1 MGRRPAI
8 AVHLALSLIGAALY
22 IVFVIPRW
30 WVLLGDFPTTL
41 STVGRIAAGIPI
53 GLAAIPVA
61 LYLRES
67 LAAEPHKPEIALRLR
82 AWSGVLHVVAAVL
95 LVLTAVA
102 EIWLHLQSA
111 GPWLFAVYGAAGA
124 IAILGVL
131 AFYLSIVAEQPPKAP
146 KPGKPAKVKKPRGK
160 RKRAETTSTVTD
172 IEAESDVEAD
182 GEAEADIEAD
192 VEAVADIIDSDTPAE
207 TETAAEPADESATS
221 AEEPA
226 ATGGLRNKRPT
237 GKSRNPLRR

>member
-8 AVHLALSLIGAALY
+8 AVHLLLTLIGAALY

-41 STVGRIAAGIPI
+41 STVGRIAAGFPI

-61 LYLRES
+61 LDLKES
-67 LAAEPHKPEIALRLR
+67 LAAEPRKPEIALRLR
-82 AWSGVLHVVAAVL
+82 AWAGVLHVVAAVL
-95 LVLTAVA
+95 ILLTAIA
-102 EIWLHLQSA
+102 EIWVHLPTA

-131 AFYLSIVAEQPPKAP
+131 AFYLSIIAEQPPKAP
-146 KPGKPAKVKKPRGK
+146 KAPKPAKEKKPRGK
-160 RKRAETTSTVTD
+160 RKGTDAEAET
-172 IEAESDVEAD
+172 
-182 GEAEADIEAD
+182 
-192 VEAVADIIDSDTPAE
+192 
-207 TETAAEPADESATS
+207 

-226 ATGGLRNKRPT
+226 AEADESTSEEDTSAGDAEESAATAEEPAPAGGLRNKRPT

>member
-30 WVLLGDFPTTL
+30 WVLLGEFPTTL
-41 STVGRIAAGIPI
+41 STTGRIAAGIPI

-61 LYLRES
+61 LDLREA
-67 LAAEPHKPEIALRLR
+67 LTAEPRKPEIALRLR
-82 AWSGVLHVVAAVL
+82 AWSGVLHVIAAVL
-95 LVLTAVA
+95 IVLTAIA

-131 AFYLSIVAEQPPKAP
+131 AFYLSIIAEQPAAAPKAP
-146 KPGKPAKVKKPRGK
+146 KPAKPAKEKKPRGK
-160 RKRAETTSTVTD
+160 NKGAKAQVSAAETETP
-172 IEAESDVEAD
+172 EAAD
-182 GEAEADIEAD
+182 
-192 VEAVADIIDSDTPAE
+192 
-207 TETAAEPADESATS
+207 TETAAEATSPADEAEEAAEADESA
-221 AEEPA
+221 ALAVEPTVA
-226 ATGGLRNKRPT
+226 GGLRNKRPT

>member
-41 STVGRIAAGIPI
+41 STAGRIAAGFPI

-61 LYLRES
+61 LYLKES
-67 LAAEPHKPEIALRLR
+67 LAAEPRKPEIALRLR
-82 AWSGVLHVVAAVL
+82 AWSGVLHVVAGVL
-95 LVLTAVA
+95 VVLTAVA
-102 EIWLHLQSA
+102 EIWLHLRSA

-131 AFYLSIVAEQPPKAP
+131 AFYLSIMAEQPPKATTAP
-146 KPGKPAKVKKPRGK
+146 KPAKPAKEKKPRGK
-160 RKRAETTSTVTD
+160 RKRVAEETSTAEASTADAETPD
-172 IEAESDVEAD
+172 DEAD
-182 GEAEADIEAD
+182 
-192 VEAVADIIDSDTPAE
+192 SE
-207 TETAAEPADESATS
+207 TETSADAEESAAL

-226 ATGGLRNKRPT
+226 LTGGLRNKRPT
-237 GKSRNPLRR
+237 GKSRKPLGR

>member
-41 STVGRIAAGIPI
+41 STAGRIAAGFPI
-53 GLAAIPVA
+53 GLAAVPVA
-61 LYLRES
+61 LYLKES
-67 LAAEPHKPEIALRLR
+67 LAAEPRKPEIALRLR
-82 AWSGVLHVVAAVL
+82 AWSGVLHVVAGVL
-95 LVLTAVA
+95 VVLTAVA

-131 AFYLSIVAEQPPKAP
+131 AFYLSIMAEQPPKATTAP
-146 KPGKPAKVKKPRGK
+146 KPAKPVKERKPRGK
-160 RKRAETTSTVTD
+160 RKRVAEETSTAEASTADAETPD
-172 IEAESDVEAD
+172 YGAES
-182 GEAEADIEAD
+182 
-192 VEAVADIIDSDTPAE
+192 E
-207 TETAAEPADESATS
+207 TETSADAEESAAP

-226 ATGGLRNKRPT
+226 LTGGLRNKRPT
-237 GKSRNPLRR
+237 GKSRKPLGR